1 MAFNKF
7 NVLHWHIVDDQ
18 SFPYVSSAYPELS
31 AKGAYS
37 PKHIYSQK
45 DVQSVIMYAKQRGIR
60 VVPEFDTPVSGGVDG
75 CEGVWCVVCCVS
87 PIPCMLSMTTQGHS
101 LSWGL
106 SQPGLSTTCYDNSTH
121 LPNGK

>member
-60 VVPEFDTPVSGGVDG
+60 VVPEFDTPVSVWVCVGVGG
-75 CEGVWCVVCCVS
+75 CEGV
-87 PIPCMLSMTTQGHS
+87 
-101 LSWGL
+101 
-106 SQPGLSTTCYDNSTH
+106 
-121 LPNGK
+121 

>member
-60 VVPEFDTPVSGGVDG
+60 VVPEFDTPVSVWGGCVG
-75 CEGVWCVVCCVS
+75 GWLGVVV
-87 PIPCMLSMTTQGHS
+87 
-101 LSWGL
+101 
-106 SQPGLSTTCYDNSTH
+106 
-121 LPNGK
+121 